1 MSSDKNTFYTFNEK
15 NIKNKPNKQR
25 NSSEV
30 SPGTLNHRLDNSNRK
45 INKSYS
51 NSENEVNLSEEQLE
65 ETRKAVYLK
74 QLNKNKKFDNYSV
87 RNNSNQI
94 PYGIKEN
101 YTNSKMSIEKKN
113 NYHEEDSLEY
123 SSKIIIY
130 FFINFL

>member
-1 MSSDKNTFYTFNEK
+1 M
-15 NIKNKPNKQR
+15 
-25 NSSEV
+25 
-30 SPGTLNHRLDNSNRK
+30 
-45 INKSYS
+45 
-51 NSENEVNLSEEQLE
+51 NLSEEQLE

-74 QLNKNKKFDNYSV
+74 QLNKNKKFDNYSD

-130 FFINFL
+130 FLY